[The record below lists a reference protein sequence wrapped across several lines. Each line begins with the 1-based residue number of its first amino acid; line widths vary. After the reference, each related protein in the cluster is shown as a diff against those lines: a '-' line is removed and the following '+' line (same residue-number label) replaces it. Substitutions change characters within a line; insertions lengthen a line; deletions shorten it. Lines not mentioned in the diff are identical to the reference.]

1 MGKRKVFRKC
11 KGVTRVKSHERKQ
24 NNGIVTT
31 TNETYPWS
39 SGPVCIK
46 LLKLRFFL
54 ENTQVKVTP
63 SLLLKWY
70 A

>member
-11 KGVTRVKSHERKQ
+11 KGVTRVKSHERGQ

-31 TNETYPWS
+31 TNGTYPWS

-54 ENTQVKVTP
+54 EKT
-63 SLLLKWY
+63 
-70 A
+70 